1 MIVRHHADVL
11 VIGGGMAGLWAAVR
25 ASDLSKK
32 VLVVDKGKIG
42 RSGCAAFAAGIYF
55 LPLPGDDRPLW
66 MREIVENGCFY
77 NDQEW
82 LSLLMDE
89 VYDLSLEMDRRGREY
104 GLIIFERDSRG
115 EFLRRKSRA
124 NFHTMHA
131 VINALPM
138 MDTLKRMVL
147 DKGARF
153 VERTMIHDL
162 LVDEGRIKG
171 AVGFNPRTA
180 DIHIFKANTVILAA
194 GGTAFKA
201 AFLGHKNLTGDLQ
214 AAAFRS
220 GVIFQNMENILSNT
234 SARDYDV
241 AGLSLYVGSGGRF
254 INGLGEEFMESYHP
268 TLGSRAPLQYL
279 VLAMCREVKEGRGP
293 IFLDMSKTNP
303 SDKELLKKILPEA
316 FRIWDRSRY
325 RFFEDKIPWAPA
337 LPGTI
342 SSGGGT
348 RINLHCETNIPGL
361 YATGDV
367 TPVPPHG
374 AYSVG
379 GVNLAFAALSGFKAA
394 DRASGFASHGVGR
407 LPKEM
412 VDESIDRLTLPLRRN
427 DGIDPNQVIGQ
438 VQSIMTSMG
447 TSYLKSESS
456 LNEALTRLLEVKE
469 EMLPKVKARDPHYLT
484 TALEAENLVTLAE
497 VMIRASLFRKES
509 RGFHFREDFPVTDN
523 RSWLKWVLAQKDGKE
538 MKLWTVPIPTP
549 VVQPSCETMTPP
561 GVKVAPANP
570 LPSETVS

>member
-1 MIVRHHADVL
+1 MIVTHETDILIV
-11 VIGGGMAGLWAAVR
+11 GGGMAGLWGAVR
-25 ASDLSKK
+25 ASDGSKK
-32 VLVVDKGKIG
+32 VLIVDKGKIG

-55 LPLPGDDRPLW
+55 LPLPVDDRSLW
-66 MREIVENGCFY
+66 MQEIVENGCFY

-89 VYDLSLEMDRRGREY
+89 VYDLSLEMDRRGRDY
-104 GLIIFERDSRG
+104 GFTVFERDSRG

-124 NFHTMHA
+124 NHHTMHA

-138 MDTLKRMVL
+138 MDTLRRMAL
-147 DKGARF
+147 DKRVRF
-153 VERTMIHDL
+153 IERTMIHDL
-162 LVDEGRIKG
+162 LVDEGQVRG

-180 DIHIFKANTVILAA
+180 DIHIFKAGAVILAA

-254 INGLGEEFMESYHP
+254 INGLGEEFMEAYHP
-268 TLGSRAPLQYL
+268 VLGSRAPLQYL

-293 IFLDMSKTNP
+293 IYLDMAKTNP
-303 SDKELLKKILPEA
+303 SDRELLRKILPEA

-342 SSGGGT
+342 SSGGGA
-348 RINLHCETNIPGL
+348 RINLHCETNIAGL

-379 GVNLAFAALSGFKAA
+379 GVNLAFAALSGYRAA
-394 DRASGFASHGVGR
+394 ERACDVGFGDVGR
-407 LPKEM
+407 LSKHM
-412 VDESIDRLTLPLRRN
+412 IDDSIERLSLPLRRD
-427 DGIDPNQVIGQ
+427 DGIDPNEVIGQ

-456 LNEALTRLLEVKE
+456 LNEALKRLMEVKE
-469 EMLPKVKARDPHYLT
+469 ERVPKMKARDAHYLLS
-484 TALEAENLVTLAE
+484 ALEAENLVILAE
-497 VMIRASLFRKES
+497 VMIRASLVRKES

-523 RSWLKWVLAQKDGKE
+523 KSWLKWVLAQKDGNE
-538 MKLWTVPIPTP
+538 IRLWTVPIPTP
-549 VVQPSCETMTPP
+549 IVRPTADAMTPP
-561 GVKVAPANP
+561 GVKVSRA
-570 LPSETVS
+570 

>member
-1 MIVRHHADVL
+1 MIINHQADIL
-11 VIGGGMAGLWAAVR
+11 IIGGGMAGLWGAVR
-25 ASDLSKK
+25 ASDVPHK

-55 LPLPGDDRPLW
+55 LPLPGDDRMLW
-66 MREIVENGCFY
+66 MKEIVENGCFY

-89 VYDLSLEMDRRGREY
+89 VYDLSLEMDRRGRDY
-104 GLIIFERDSRG
+104 GFSVFERDAQG

-124 NFHTMHA
+124 NQHTMHA

-138 MDTLKRMVL
+138 MDTLRKMAL
-147 DKGARF
+147 DKGVRF
-153 VERTMIHDL
+153 IERTMIHDL
-162 LVDEGRIKG
+162 LVDEGRVKG

-180 DIHIFKANTVILAA
+180 DIHVFKAGRIILAA

-234 SARDYDV
+234 SAKDYDV
-241 AGLSLYVGSGGRF
+241 AGLSLYVGCGGRF
-254 INGLGEEFMESYHP
+254 INGLGQEFMDDYHP

-293 IFLDMSKTNP
+293 IYLDMSKTSS
-303 SDKELLKKILPEA
+303 SDRELLRKILPEA
-316 FRIWDRSRY
+316 FRIWDRSKF

-342 SSGGGT
+342 SAGGGA
-348 RINLHCETNIPGL
+348 RINVHCETNISGL
-361 YATGDV
+361 YAAGDV

-379 GVNLAFAALSGFKAA
+379 GVNLAYAALSGCRAA
-394 DRASGFASHGVGR
+394 ERASQGASNGGRR
-407 LPKEM
+407 LPKGM
-412 VDESIDRLTLPLRRN
+412 VNDSIERLTLPLKRN
-427 DGIDPNQVIGQ
+427 DGIDPNRVVSE

-456 LNEALTRLLEVKE
+456 LNDALLRVLQIKE
-469 EMLPKVKARDPHYLT
+469 EMGPRVKAGDPHFLLA
-484 TALEAENLVTLAE
+484 ALEGENLLTLAE
-497 VMIRASLFRKES
+497 VMIRASLYREES

-523 RSWLKWVLAQKDGKE
+523 KSWLKWVLAQKDGNE
-538 MKLWTVPIPTP
+538 IRLWTVPIPTP
-549 VVQPSCETMTPP
+549 LVRPSTDTLIPP
-561 GVKVAPANP
+561 GIKISRP
-570 LPSETVS
+570 

>member
-1 MIVRHHADVL
+1 MIVRHRADIL

-25 ASDLSKK
+25 ASELSKK

-55 LPLPGDDRPLW
+55 LPFPSDDRKLW
-66 MREIVENGCFY
+66 IQEIVENGCFY

-89 VYDLSLEMDRRGREY
+89 VYDLSLEMDRRARDY
-104 GLIIFERDSRG
+104 GFAIFERDSQG

-124 NFHTMHA
+124 NYHTLHA

-138 MDTLKRMVL
+138 MDTLRKMAL
-147 DKGARF
+147 DKGVHF
-153 VERTMIHDL
+153 IERTMIHDL
-162 LVDEGRIKG
+162 FMDEGRAKG

-180 DIHIFKANTVILAA
+180 DIHLFRVNAVILAA

-241 AGLSLYVGSGGRF
+241 AGLSLYVGCGGRF

-268 TLGSRAPLQYL
+268 TLGNRAPLQYL

-293 IFLDMSKTNP
+293 IFLDMSETTP
-303 SDKELLKKILPEA
+303 PDRELLRKILPEA

-342 SSGGGT
+342 SSGGGA
-348 RINLHCETNIPGL
+348 RINLHCETNVPGL
-361 YATGDV
+361 FATGDV
-367 TPVPPHG
+367 TSVPPHG

-379 GVNLAFAALSGFKAA
+379 GVNLAFAALSGFRAA
-394 DRASGFASHGVGR
+394 ERASQFVSQGLGR
-407 LPKEM
+407 LPNEM
-412 VDESIDRLTLPLRRN
+412 IDQSIDRLTLPLRRN
-427 DGIDPNQVIGQ
+427 NGIDPNRIIGK

-456 LNEALTRLLEVKE
+456 LTEALNRLLEVKE
-469 EMLPKVKARDPHYLT
+469 EMLPRVKAEDPHYLLA
-484 TALEAENLVTLAE
+484 ALEAENLVTLAE

-523 RSWLKWVLAQKDGKE
+523 KSWLRWVLAQKDGTE
-538 MKLWTVPIPTP
+538 VRLWTVPIPTP
-549 VVQPSCETMTPP
+549 IVRPSSETMLPP
-561 GVKVAPANP
+561 GVR
-570 LPSETVS
+570 VSPR